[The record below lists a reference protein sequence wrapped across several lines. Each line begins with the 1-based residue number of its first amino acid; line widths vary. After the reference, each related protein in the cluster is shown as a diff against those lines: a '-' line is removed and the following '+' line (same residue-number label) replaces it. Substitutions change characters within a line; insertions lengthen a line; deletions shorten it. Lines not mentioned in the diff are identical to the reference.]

1 MNLTEFLNQNVYI
14 VSVVLFIIGLFL
26 KKTPYIPSWSVPYI
40 LSVLGIIAC
49 NLILSPGIDATL
61 QGFLSAGIS
70 VYAYQLYKEGK
81 TCINTVAEQKNLKG
95 DSKN

>member
-1 MNLTEFLNQNVYI
+1 MNFTEFLNQNVYI

-26 KKTPYIPSWSVPYI
+26 KKTPRIPSWSVPYI
-40 LSVLGIIAC
+40 LSVLGIISC
-49 NLILSPGIDATL
+49 NLILTPGIDATL

-81 TCINTVAEQKNLKG
+81 TCINNVTEQKKLNNNN
-95 DSKN
+95 KN